1 MRVKFQTNEKLLSS
15 HAYAAYEKTFE
26 NPEFVGGK
34 KDIS

>member
-1 MRVKFQTNEKLLSS
+1 MKVIFQTDAKLLSS
-15 HAYAAYEKTFE
+15 HAYSAYEKTFE